1 MCIVLVGSDVVVT
14 KTILKAAID
23 DLRVSVE
30 PKLIGFNF
38 VTIVLGTGDEAV
50 EVIFIAGLVV
60 ESVVNADVGMEEII
74 SAVFENV
81 VVGMYVFVLGLD
93 VDDVVKDRVGL
104 DFKVGVVSVATVFAV
119 VAEIVGITLVTC
131 DSKVEEEFSV
141 KITLESVDGFV
152 VIVFVGDTDSL
163 VVDVEF
169 MNKVVVVLGVVNEF
183 EVNFVLKFVL
193 EEYVVV

>member
-14 KTILKAAID
+14 ETILKAAID

-81 VVGMYVFVLGLD
+81 VVGMYVFALGLD

-104 DFKVGVVSVATVFAV
+104 GFKVGVVSVATFTV

-131 DSKVEEEFSV
+131 DSKVDE
-141 KITLESVDGFV
+141 VD
-152 VIVFVGDTDSL
+152 
-163 VVDVEF
+163 E
-169 MNKVVVVLGVVNEF
+169 VVVVLGVVNEF

-193 EEYVVV
+193 EVYVVV

>member
-14 KTILKAAID
+14 ETILKAATD

-30 PKLIGFNF
+30 PKLIGFDF

-81 VVGMYVFVLGLD
+81 VVVVGLD

-104 DFKVGVVSVATVFAV
+104 GFKVGVVSVATVFAV

-131 DSKVEEEFSV
+131 DSKVDEEFSV

-152 VIVFVGDTDSL
+152 VIVFVGL

-169 MNKVVVVLGVVNEF
+169 MNEVVVVLGVVNEF
-183 EVNFVLKFVL
+183 EVNFVLKVVL